1 MHMKTRIT
9 VGELSRLYNLPAQT
23 LRYYDKIDLFKPL
36 YVDRNNNYR
45 YYGIEQF
52 AVLDV
57 IILLRELGVSIEE
70 IKAYMK
76 QRELNSFLNLL
87 EEKKRILSDE
97 IKRLEERKS
106 NIDQKIDLIMDYMDN
121 ELIGKP
127 TLKGYG
133 RRRLIHIATEDAID
147 KEKYEYGLKKL
158 SLQIKDNTLLF
169 KGVITLIIDRANLIK
184 RVYNSWK
191 GLAFIFDEDIS
202 IEESSSIITPGQYA
216 VIFYYG
222 SYENGSIYYKKLL
235 EWIDENNCRIVGDA
249 IVLNITEA
257 AFCDRED
264 EYITEIQIPV
274 ERC

>member
-9 VGELSRLYNLPAQT
+9 VGELSRLYNMPAQT

-87 EEKKRILSDE
+87 EEKKRILLDE

-106 NIDQKIDLIMDYMDN
+106 NIDQKMDLIMDYMDN

-127 TLKGYG
+127 TLKDYG

-158 SLQIKDNTLLF
+158 SLQIKDNALMF
-169 KGVITLIIDRANLIK
+169 KGVITLIIDKANLIK
-184 RVYNSWK
+184 RVYNRWK

-222 SYENGSIYYKKLL
+222 SYENGSIYYNKLL
-235 EWIDENNCRIVGDA
+235 EWINENNYIIVGDA

-264 EYITEIQIPV
+264 EYITEIQIPI